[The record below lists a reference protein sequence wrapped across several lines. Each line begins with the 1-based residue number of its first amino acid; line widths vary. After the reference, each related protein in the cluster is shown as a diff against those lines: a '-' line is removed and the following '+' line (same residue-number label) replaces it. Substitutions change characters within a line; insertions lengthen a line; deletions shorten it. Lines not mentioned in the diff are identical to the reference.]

1 MVHAHD
7 LSEPW
12 QAQRRGPR
20 WFVLLLGVVVFALF
34 GAVVGYAYLRGLPGM
49 GSEPPLIRAAAG
61 PYRVAPADRG
71 GIVVP
76 NAKSSIVTVLRPQTE
91 PPRVE
96 RLLPVEP
103 TTPLEAPEP
112 EVAENPLVA
121 APAAPAADTTG
132 VSDPTA
138 APDAA
143 ERLAAPEADT
153 EAVPSQPYPRSRPA
167 APEPVAEAEPVAETV
182 AALSTVEPPV
192 PPPPAPVVATPVVPE
207 PPAAASPPRSVQP
220 QPVAPPAAA
229 PPPPAA
235 QAQPPAATAPT
246 PPPAATNAPQRLVRT
261 APAGTASPTALA
273 SIRPAAGAGVYRL
286 QLAAVRSEGGLTQAW
301 ADLRQR
307 YAAALGG
314 VNPQVERTDTTSGPL
329 FRLQAGP
336 FGSREAAADACS
348 MIRGSGGQCFI
359 VGPVA
364 Q

>member
-103 TTPLEAPEP
+103 ATPLEAPEP
-112 EVAENPLVA
+112 DVAEEPAVA
-121 APAAPAADTTG
+121 ARAATPDEPAAGAEPPAQVAPDAA
-132 VSDPTA
+132 A
-138 APDAA
+138 APDLA

-153 EAVPSQPYPRSRPA
+153 ETVPRQPYPRSRPA
-167 APEPVAEAEPVAETV
+167 APEPVAEAEPAAATV
-182 AALSTVEPPV
+182 AALPPV
-192 PPPPAPVVATPVVPE
+192 APAAPPQPASVEAATIAPEPPAPVQA
-207 PPAAASPPRSVQP
+207 PAPLPRSVQAEP
-220 QPVAPPAAA
+220 AAPPAPSPA
-229 PPPPAA
+229 PAVG
-235 QAQPPAATAPT
+235 
-246 PPPAATNAPQRLVRT
+246 NAPQRLVRT
-261 APAGTASPTALA
+261 PPAPAPTPAPTALA